1 MLQPVILAGG
11 SGTRLWP
18 VSLPDHPKPLARLTG
33 ERSMLQETVLRA
45 ARLDEAEEPIII
57 CGKHHYPQVA
67 EHLAEI
73 GSAGFRA
80 VLEPVGRNTAPAALA
95 AALVAGE
102 DDLLLVLPAD
112 HAIEDTR
119 AFAEAVDRAAAAARA
134 GWLVTFGVTPDR
146 PETGYG
152 YIESGP
158 PIPDLAGVNR
168 IASFREKPDVETAR
182 RFLDSGRHSWNS
194 GMFLFRAGAFRDEL
208 RSASPGMYRHV
219 RAALD
224 NESSGGPTE
233 LEEEAFAACPEG
245 SIDRTVMERTRRGAM
260 VRLEAGWSDL
270 GSWAALWEMATRDRR
285 GNAVTGPA
293 EARSVSSSYVAA
305 ADRPVLVLG
314 LDGVIVVD
322 TGNGVVVAAMD
333 RAQEVTPPAEPGC

>member
-1 MLQPVILAGG
+1 
-11 SGTRLWP
+11 
-18 VSLPDHPKPLARLTG
+18 
-33 ERSMLQETVLRA
+33 MLQETVLRA
-45 ARLDEAEEPIII
+45 ARLEEAVDPIIV
-57 CGKHHYPQVA
+57 CGNHHYPQVA

-73 GSAGFRA
+73 GLAGFRA

-112 HAIEDTR
+112 HAIEDTH

-152 YIESGP
+152 YIEGGP
-158 PIPDLAGVNR
+158 PIPDLTGVNR
-168 IASFREKPDVETAR
+168 IASFREKPDLPTAR
-182 RFLDSGRHSWNS
+182 RLLDSGHYAWNS

-208 RSASPGMYRHV
+208 RSASPGMHRQV
-219 RAALD
+219 RAALGA
-224 NESSGGPTE
+224 ESRGGRTE
-233 LEEEAFAACPEG
+233 LEEEAFVACPEG
-245 SIDRTVMERTRRGAM
+245 SIDRTVMERTRRGAV
-260 VRLEAGWSDL
+260 VRLAAGWSDL
-270 GSWAALWEMATRDRR
+270 GSWAALWELASRDRR

-293 EARSVSSSYVAA
+293 EVRSVSSSYVAA

-322 TGNGVVVAAMD
+322 SGDAVLVAAMERSQD
-333 RAQEVTPPAEPGC
+333 VTPPSGSDS